1 MKYQLLVL
9 DIDGTTANSKKEV
22 DEETRNALIWLQSS
36 GIKVVLASGRPPEGV
51 FPVASYLELH
61 CFGSYVLAFNG
72 AKIIELVSRRCLF
85 NK

>member
-36 GIKVVLASGRPPEGV
+36 GIKVVLASGAAAGGRLSCGGIPG
-51 FPVASYLELH
+51 AS
-61 CFGSYVLAFNG
+61 
-72 AKIIELVSRRCLF
+72 LF
-85 NK
+85 WKLCSGI